1 MGIVPNPSL
10 RGKNYL
16 GYVDEPWEKVYA
28 SEIND
33 VKADA
38 YAIAASRSW
47 QPGKAYIEGDVCYP
61 SLEQGKS
68 FMLLEC
74 VVAGKTGTTEPL
86 WGNVH
91 TEQVDGSVTWSIKK
105 IGSGEGSGIAIGT
118 TIQHLGITP
127 PEGFLALKGQ
137 EVGRATYPELWNWVK
152 EKSGLL
158 VTEADWQVSYNLNSG
173 NCGNYSDG
181 DGTTTFRLPN
191 ITAFIRPQGDSSR
204 TVGEYQGD
212 AIRNITGKL
221 AGTPTRGATQ
231 ATGALY
237 QEIRR
242 PGIAAESYNSGSDI
256 GFDASR
262 AGVPVAEEN
271 RPKSVTFLFC
281 VKAFDGSVNQGIV
294 DITQLANDVSIN
306 ASKINKL
313 ENALGFTIIYPNG
326 GTEASPANIDIA
338 NRYIDNNPFPG
349 HAVIC
354 RVEIFYQ
361 DKWCETGWVNYNIND
376 SKQRTIGVKSTHL
389 SPDDTIIVQTGGVG
403 LAAIPTVSG
412 TGLILTTTID
422 KPSPCRVKVWKV
434 G

>member
-158 VTEADWQVSYNLNSG
+158 VTEADWQTAYGLNSG
-173 NCGNYSDG
+173 NCGCYSEG
-181 DGTTTFRLPN
+181 DGSSTFRLPN
-191 ITAFIRPQGDSSR
+191 VTGFLRPQGDGAR
-204 TVGEYQGD
+204 QVGQFQGD
-212 AIRNITGKL
+212 AIRELQGVFPFAPTTQWGNISGVFKKVAL
-221 AGTPTRGATQ
+221 ASGDTSAQSNNGAGIEFKASTVVPT
-231 ATGALY
+231 
-237 QEIRR
+237 
-242 PGIAAESYNSGSDI
+242 
-256 GFDASR
+256 
-262 AGVPVAEEN
+262 AEEN
-271 RPKSVTFLFC
+271 RPQNITVLFC

-326 GTEASPANIDIA
+326 GTEASPANIEKA
-338 NRYIDNNPFPG
+338 NRYIENNPFPG
-349 HAVIC
+349 HMVIC
-354 RVEIFYQ
+354 QAELFV
-361 DKWCETGWVNYNIND
+361 DGKWGSTGWIYSNGGQGTSAN
-376 SKQRTIGVKSTHL
+376 HL
-389 SPDDTIIVQTGGVG
+389 MLDDKIIIQTGG
-403 LAAIPTVSG
+403 AN
-412 TGLILTTTID
+412 ILTASSSNGGNPFGKTTTT
-422 KPSPCRVKVWKV
+422 PSSLPCRVKVWKV